1 MSMNQFKTS
10 NLRDI
15 KSTPFGYTLSIIG
28 GKWKMIIMFWLVEY
42 KILRYGELKRC
53 IGQISD
59 KILNNQLKE
68 LESDGIIIRKE
79 YNQIPPKVEYSLSE
93 RGQSLMPILEGMC
106 KWGEMNKMQNPQL
119 H

>member
-1 MSMNQFKTS
+1 MSMKDLENSDLT
-10 NLRDI
+10 DI

-42 KILRYGELKRC
+42 EVLRYGELKRC

-68 LESDGIIIRKE
+68 LEKDGIIIRKE
-79 YNQIPPKVEYSLSE
+79 YPQIPPRVEYRLSK
-93 RGQSLMPILEGMC
+93 RGLSLMPILEEMY
-106 KWGEMNKMQNPQL
+106 KWGEVNKI
-119 H
+119 

>member
-1 MSMNQFKTS
+1 MKDLENSDLT
-10 NLRDI
+10 DI

-42 KILRYGELKRC
+42 EVLRYGELKRC

-68 LESDGIIIRKE
+68 LEKDGIIIRKE
-79 YNQIPPKVEYSLSE
+79 YPQIPPRVEYRLSK
-93 RGQSLMPILEGMC
+93 RGLSLMPILKRC
-106 KWGEMNKMQNPQL
+106 VNGEKSIKFKFI
-119 H
+119 